1 MMEKFC
7 SIEYLYK
14 MSRKIR
20 LISPASTIFFVCLKF
35 QVLCIEGIVALQSVN
50 LNFFVELQ
58 ICSYILTLLFKT
70 TQNLILE

>member
-20 LISPASTIFFVCLKF
+20 LISPTSTIFFVCLKF

-58 ICSYILTLLFKT
+58 SYILTLLFKT